1 MSSQYEGE
9 QLNITLLG
17 LSANLGMGLFKM
29 IGGSFFHSQALKADG
44 FHSLADSITDLTAMG
59 TLYLDSKLLQTKSRL
74 GKFEDIGAIAIAS
87 MVLAGGTALG
97 KEALSQDGAS
107 SELASPHAIWLCIA
121 SVLIKEFLYTKTAMD
136 VVRRIDSPALS
147 ASAAH
152 HRLDS
157 FTSIFALISIV
168 AGYLY
173 PNTQLIDPVCGGLLA
188 AFVLKESVGIIITS
202 LGNIIQGSQWK
213 RSGHHP
219 NH

>member
-1 MSSQYEGE
+1 
-9 QLNITLLG
+9 
-17 LSANLGMGLFKM
+17 M

-59 TLYLDSKLLQTKSRL
+59 TLYLDSKSLQTKSIPV
-74 GKFEDIGAIAIAS
+74 KFEDIGAIAIAS

-97 KEALSQDGAS
+97 KEALSQDGDS
-107 SELASPHAIWLCIA
+107 SELASPHAVWLCFA
-121 SVLIKEFLYTKTAMD
+121 SVLIKEILYTKTMEIA
-136 VVRRIDSPALS
+136 RRIDSPALS

-173 PNTQLIDPVCGGLLA
+173 PNTRLIDLICGGLLA

-202 LGNIIQGSQWK
+202 LGNIIQGSQEK
-213 RSGHHP
+213 RSGHH
-219 NH
+219 HHH